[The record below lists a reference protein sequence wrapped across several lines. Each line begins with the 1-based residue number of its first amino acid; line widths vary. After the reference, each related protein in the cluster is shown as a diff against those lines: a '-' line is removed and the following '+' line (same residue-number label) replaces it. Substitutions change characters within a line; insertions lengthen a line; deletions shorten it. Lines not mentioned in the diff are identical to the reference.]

1 MWLISIVFLAA
12 LVAPAL
18 GAGRMGTGAY
28 LTFWAIW
35 MGTFFVYTTFEGVR
49 IVRAIQAIRSQ
60 GNLTPNNAPLRAA
73 VEGFN
78 ANVVGR
84 VYRSRATLLG
94 LPLVDVNVRDPKV
107 PGRQP
112 DEPGRGTAQGWIA
125 VGDVAQGVLFA
136 AGGRARGFIAVGGRS
151 VGVVSLGGVAVDLI
165 AVGGVALG
173 GLALGGVGIGIIGV
187 GGLAIGW
194 QAAGGGALA
203 WDVAAG
209 GGAVAVRAAFGGAAV
224 ARDFALGGSAWALH
238 ANDDAARAVLEN
250 HPLTDGMLWYSTHT
264 LWPALGITA
273 LALLLSL
280 GQMNLM
286 YRRRP
291 G

>member
-1 MWLISIVFLAA
+1 
-12 LVAPAL
+12 
-18 GAGRMGTGAY
+18 
-28 LTFWAIW
+28 
-35 MGTFFVYTTFEGVR
+35 
-49 IVRAIQAIRSQ
+49 
-60 GNLTPNNAPLRAA
+60 
-73 VEGFN
+73 
-78 ANVVGR
+78 
-84 VYRSRATLLG
+84 
-94 LPLVDVNVRDPKV
+94 
-107 PGRQP
+107 
-112 DEPGRGTAQGWIA
+112 
-125 VGDVAQGVLFA
+125 
-136 AGGRARGFIAVGGRS
+136 
-151 VGVVSLGGVAVDLI
+151 
-165 AVGGVALG
+165 
-173 GLALGGVGIGIIGV
+173 V